1 MKVRDAVSGS
11 WAKPWTAACAAAK
24 VEMVFI
30 VRSFVKSEME
40 MERGSFGGLAVAAAT
55 VLCIKL
61 ARGVLNNVYF
71 KSDKRDV
78 ELGSCFLLHTIVDNH
93 AGDTECFLGFC
104 KSGGDG
110 GGVGK
115 VAGDVQLVGCASGF
129 SRGDCYAVTFC
140 CEGASYA
147 LADVGACTEDEDDG
161 RCARHGGVVW

>member
-1 MKVRDAVSGS
+1 MMG
-11 WAKPWTAACAAAK
+11 
-24 VEMVFI
+24 I
-30 VRSFVKSEME
+30 
-40 MERGSFGGLAVAAAT
+40 L
-55 VLCIKL
+55 
-61 ARGVLNNVYF
+61 

-78 ELGSCFLLHTIVDNH
+78 ELDSCFSLHTIVDNH

-110 GGVGK
+110 GGVGE